1 MCFVSHGVRFDVYSI
16 AVCVNSMHQHAG
28 EKETHRQD
36 FTVLRWFKMFY
47 KINVDRVAYAAPR
60 KDYRSLQ
67 DEEQRRQRAQDEI
80 QQRLME
86 EGARVKAL
94 EALKHREEETIEH
107 VTWQWLRC
115 RTCAAA
121 RIGI

>member
-1 MCFVSHGVRFDVYSI
+1 
-16 AVCVNSMHQHAG
+16 
-28 EKETHRQD
+28 
-36 FTVLRWFKMFY
+36 MFY

-107 VTWQWLRC
+107 VTWQWLSGKNRNI
-115 RTCAAA
+115 RS
-121 RIGI
+121 